1 MGEPS
6 DEHVLHSV
14 HVNAG
19 GPATSAQ
26 ADLILISPEDA
37 RTAHL
42 TEAQRVVVEKT
53 M

>member
-14 HVNAG
+14 HVNAA
-19 GPATSAQ
+19 PPVNPDSAG
-26 ADLILISPEDA
+26 LVLISPEDA